1 MKQIENFKI
10 FKTDIHSRA
19 KDLTGCIFGDYQVLY
34 RTECPEG
41 KNPDHAWWLCQCN
54 LCKKYFIK
62 QGSYLT
68 KKTARNECDC
78 RYDLV
83 GQKIGRWTVQY
94 LLEERTK
101 KRGKIYHCKCECG
114 NEKNVSAE
122 TLRRGESQSC
132 GCLNR
137 ELAAE
142 RCRATRIDL
151 TGQRFGKL
159 VALFPIYSKNGGHTL
174 WHCQCDCGN
183 TCDIDMGN
191 LRSGKSQ
198 SCGCTN
204 SKNEEKII
212 KLLTENNIPFEYQ
225 IDYLDLP
232 GKKFD
237 FHIGTNLEKGY
248 IIEYDGQQHFFY
260 TGTGWDT
267 QEHYKRTHANY
278 LIKNKYCFENNIPL
292 IRIPYDADYTI
303 NDLKLETTRFLLT
316 PENEK
321 EYYESRK

>member
-1 MKQIENFKI
+1 MGKI
-10 FKTDIHSRA
+10 
-19 KDLTGCIFGDYQVLY
+19 KDLTGQTF
-34 RTECPEG
+34 
-41 KNPDHAWWLCQCN
+41 
-54 LCKKYFIK
+54 
-62 QGSYLT
+62 
-68 KKTARNECDC
+68 
-78 RYDLV
+78 
-83 GQKIGRWTVQY
+83 GRWTVLY
-94 LLEERTK
+94 LSENRTK
-101 KRGKIYHCKCECG
+101 SGKIQWHCKCECG
-114 NEKNVSAE
+114 NEKDVE
-122 TLRRGESQSC
+122 GYTLRSGQSRSC
-132 GCLNR
+132 GCLHK

-142 RCRATRIDL
+142 QCRQGRLDL

-159 VALFPIYSKNGGHTL
+159 VALYPIYSGQHDKHTL

-267 QEHYKRTHANY
+267 QEHYERTHAND
-278 LIKNKYCFENNIPL
+278 LRKNLYCFRNNIPI

-303 NDLKLETTRFLLT
+303 DDLKLETTRFLLI

>member
-1 MKQIENFKI
+1 MEQIENFKI
-10 FKTDIHSRA
+10 FKTNIHSRA

-68 KKTARNECDC
+68 KKTAKNECDC

-114 NEKNVSAE
+114 NEKDVPAE

-142 RCRATRIDL
+142 RCRKTRIDL

-174 WHCQCDCGN
+174 WHCKCDCGN
-183 TCDIDMGN
+183 ECDIDMGN
-191 LRSGKSQ
+191 LRQGFSQ
-198 SCGCTN
+198 SCGCTH
-204 SKNEEKII
+204 SKNEENII
-212 KLLTENNIPFEYQ
+212 KLLTKNNISFEYQ
-225 IDYLDLP
+225 KRFDDL
-232 GKKFD
+232 KIKEFD
-237 FHIGTNLEKGY
+237 FYINNKY
-248 IIEYDGQQHFFY
+248 IIEFDGQQHFFF
-260 TGTGWDT
+260 TGYGWDAKDYY
-267 QEHYKRTHANY
+267 ERTHKSD
-278 LIKNKYCFENNIPL
+278 LIKNKYCFDNNIPI

-303 NDLKLETTRFLLT
+303 DDLKLETTRFLLT

-321 EYYESRK
+321 EYYESRN

>member
-1 MKQIENFKI
+1 MEQIENFKI
-10 FKTDIHSRA
+10 FKTNIHSRA

-34 RTECPEG
+34 RTECPKG

-68 KKTARNECDC
+68 KKTAQNECDC

-101 KRGKIYHCKCECG
+101 KRGKIYHCKCKCG
-114 NEKNVSAE
+114 NEKDVPAE

-159 VALFPIYSKNGGHTL
+159 VALFPIYSENGGHTL
-174 WHCQCDCGN
+174 WHCKCDCGN
-183 TCDIDMGN
+183 ECDIDMGN
-191 LRSGKSQ
+191 LRQGFSQ
-198 SCGCTN
+198 SCGCTH
-204 SKNEEKII
+204 SKNEENII
-212 KLLTENNIPFEYQ
+212 KLLTKNNISFEYQ
-225 IDYLDLP
+225 KRFDDL
-232 GKKFD
+232 KIKEFD
-237 FHIGTNLEKGY
+237 FYINNNY
-248 IIEYDGQQHFFY
+248 IIEFDGQQHFFF
-260 TGTGWDT
+260 TGYGWDT
-267 QEHYKRTHANY
+267 KDYYERTHKSD
-278 LIKNKYCFENNIPL
+278 LIKNKYCFDNKIPL
-292 IRIPYDADYTI
+292 IRIPYDADYTMD
-303 NDLKLETTRFLLT
+303 DLKLETTRFLLT